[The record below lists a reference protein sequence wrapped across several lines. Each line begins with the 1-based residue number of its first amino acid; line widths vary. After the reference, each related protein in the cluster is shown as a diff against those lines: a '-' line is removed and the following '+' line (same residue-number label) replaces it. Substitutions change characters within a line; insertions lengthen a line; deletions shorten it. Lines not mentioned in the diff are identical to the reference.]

1 MRHRGLSGQSA
12 IEYLMTYGW
21 MLLVVA
27 VVGGAIFSVAQRQ
40 CTENVSGFAG
50 SDVRVDNFGSTST
63 DKLQVEL
70 RNTGA
75 EDSDIQRITF
85 EQDGKRVE
93 IGSTRSIDVSE
104 TKVYSTDGLVE
115 SSSCN
120 TIDVS
125 IVYDKGGLSDLVASG
140 TITTSG
146 EVIDLAGEAS
156 NLPQNDLQM
165 RFDAMTIGRTD
176 GTEINKWIDLTNG
189 QNNATGINSSRLP
202 EVEADGINGYQSL
215 YFNSSTKD
223 ILTMSHKDY
232 LSSQNH
238 TMFAV
243 ADIYPESY
251 GGATITSK
259 YVPGSRVN
267 TIATTNQKPRV
278 IYRDE
283 DGGYISGTGS
293 KDITDGGN
301 LFAIRANYNGSRS
314 KVEAFL
320 NGTSQVSDTSS
331 KKISLNTAAVSIGA
345 VKYPGGGFNDDF
357 WEIEGEVGEII
368 YYNKTLNSSEM
379 DEVESYLSEKW
390 DLGIE

>member
-1 MRHRGLSGQSA
+1 MKGQSA

-27 VVGGAIFSVAQRQ
+27 VVGGAIFSTVQGQ
-40 CTENVSGFAG
+40 CTETVSGFAG
-50 SDVRVDNFGSTST
+50 SDVIIDNFGSTST

-70 RNTGA
+70 RNTGS

-85 EQDGKRVE
+85 EQNGKKIE

-140 TITTSG
+140 TMTTSG

-176 GTEINKWIDLTNG
+176 DTEINKWIDLTNG

-232 LSSQNH
+232 LNSQNH
-238 TMFAV
+238 TMVAV
-243 ADIYPESY
+243 ADIWPQSPA
-251 GGATITSK
+251 GRRAITSK
-259 YVPGSRVN
+259 YNPGTGSRVN
-267 TIATTNQKPRV
+267 TIVTENQKPGL
-278 IYRDE
+278 IYRDTDSDYIADFGSTNIN
-283 DGGYISGTGS
+283 DGPNLYAITSNYNGTGS
-293 KDITDGGN
+293 EVN
-301 LFAIRANYNGSRS
+301 S
-314 KVEAFL
+314 FL
-320 NGTSQVSDTSS
+320 NGTVEASDSSS
-331 KKISLNTAAVSIGA
+331 KPIYLNSAPVSIGT
-345 VKYPGGGFNDDF
+345 VRWPGGSYSQDF
-357 WEIEGEVGEII
+357 WEIEGEIGEII

-390 DLGIE
+390 DLGLE